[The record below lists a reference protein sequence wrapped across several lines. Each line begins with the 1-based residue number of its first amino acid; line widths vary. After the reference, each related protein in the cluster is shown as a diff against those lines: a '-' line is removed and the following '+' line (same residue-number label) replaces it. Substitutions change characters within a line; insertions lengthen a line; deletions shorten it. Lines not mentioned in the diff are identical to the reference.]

1 MPLQNLKTG
10 GKSHPFYNTT
20 HYNHAIKYDMLSQLL
35 KDNESY
41 SRTRLLN
48 IIYQTMV

>member
-1 MPLQNLKTG
+1 MPLRNLKTG
-10 GKSHPFYNTT
+10 GKNHSFYNTT
-20 HYNHAIKYDMLSQLL
+20 HHNHGIKYDILSQLL

-41 SRTRLLN
+41 SKTRLLN